1 MYVQSAWV
9 SILVLTTGLLSS
21 RQSEKIKNE
30 KDGPFDANKYFYI
43 IKMGLELKVSKLTE
57 SLLYIIQVSNPSQS
71 DSQKLISYE
80 FLDGNCEDNCV
91 YTEESKPPP
100 MNGRHK
106 RKLIDAVVESICQ
119 CVSDR
124 DNQVQL

>member
-1 MYVQSAWV
+1 MFSTLSFLPKHLIRSRDNAQLRSIKNSKMYVQSAWV

-57 SLLYIIQVSNPSQS
+57 SLLYIIQVSNPSHS
-71 DSQKLISYE
+71 DS
-80 FLDGNCEDNCV
+80 
-91 YTEESKPPP
+91 
-100 MNGRHK
+100 
-106 RKLIDAVVESICQ
+106 
-119 CVSDR
+119 
-124 DNQVQL
+124 